1 MIIRQSSVDSK
12 DLQML
17 IFKNRKIEE
26 KNWEMMSGK
35 NGFKMFMNK
44 WLKLLFYL
52 MVYTGKAH
60 IYS

>member
-44 WLKLLFYL
+44 WLKVLF
-52 MVYTGKAH
+52 
-60 IYS
+60 